1 MEDGMSDGKIEID
14 VGLANQ
20 FVINIEDIPMSI
32 SPEAAR
38 WLEEQYSKR
47 ESIVIRSVFRN
58 DSNGFQLVL
67 MRRRDERKLK

>member
-1 MEDGMSDGKIEID
+1 MSDGKIEID